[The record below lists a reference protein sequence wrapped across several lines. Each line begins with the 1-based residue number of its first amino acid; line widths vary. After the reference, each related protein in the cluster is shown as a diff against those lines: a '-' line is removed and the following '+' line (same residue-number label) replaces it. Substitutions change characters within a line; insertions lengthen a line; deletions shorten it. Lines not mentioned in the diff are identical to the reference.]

1 MHVAGQTARTRN
13 GEGAVSGFYRLGI
26 DVGGTFTDF
35 VLADTTG
42 ASIAFHK
49 EPSVPS
55 DPSRAAEAGVA
66 YLIEREGIA
75 PGAIEL
81 VVHGTTLALNAIIQQ
96 KGARVALVVSRGNR
110 DVMEIARARM
120 PNSYDFTAGRE
131 APLIPRESVFEVGAR
146 GLSDGSVMQPAD
158 PEEIAELAR
167 KIAAGGHEAVAVM
180 LLNSYREPALE
191 AEVAE
196 HLAAALDGIP
206 VTPSAA
212 IWPEMREYERA
223 LVTCMNSYVN
233 PLMARYFERLQARF
247 AGLGISAPIY
257 ITANNGGTVSL
268 ETARARPVDT
278 VLSGPASGVLAATKT
293 ALDAASLIT
302 FDMGG
307 TSTDISI
314 TRDGK
319 LEFTNSTLIGDYPL
333 MLPVVNVS
341 AIGAGGGSIVWA
353 DPQGLLKVGPESAGA
368 DPGPVCYGRGGTR
381 PTITDCYLTL
391 GYLDPA
397 RFNDGRLALDAGAA
411 AAALAEIGQ
420 TAGQA
425 DAVATAAA
433 ALRVATARMA
443 TELRKLMAEKG
454 LDPRGFVLAA
464 FGGAGPT
471 HANML
476 AEEARLD
483 GVLVPRLPGTFC
495 ALGAILADVRRE
507 YVRQARI
514 TTDREGTAW
523 DGITAH
529 LAAME
534 AEALDWVASE
544 GAVIGA
550 HELRLT
556 CDMRYPGQAF
566 ELSIDVTDYALDSLT
581 PGQLIDLFNAEHD
594 RLYGFVEQDSAVQVT
609 TLRLSVVGKVAPI
622 GLPEA
627 APGGLPEPR
636 AIRRVHHHDWRDV
649 PVYDRASIG
658 AGATLDGPAIVE
670 QPDTTVLILA
680 GWQAVADSL
689 GNLMIR
695 RMDGGA

>member
-1 MHVAGQTARTRN
+1 MSVR
-13 GEGAVSGFYRLGI
+13 YRLGI

-35 VLADTTG
+35 VLARAAG
-42 ASIAFHK
+42 GSAIAFHK
-49 EPSVPS
+49 EPSVPA
-55 DPSRAAEAGVA
+55 DPSQAVEVGVA
-66 YLIEREGIA
+66 ALIAREGIA
-75 PGAIEL
+75 PGEIEL
-81 VVHGTTLALNAIIQQ
+81 VVHGTTLALNAIIQGR
-96 KGARVALVVSRGNR
+96 GARVALVVSRGNR

-131 APLIPRESVFEVGAR
+131 APLIPREAVFEVGAR
-146 GLSDGSVMQPAD
+146 GLSDGRVLCRAD
-158 PEEIAELAR
+158 SEEIAAVAGE
-167 KIAAGGHEAVAVM
+167 IAAGGYEAVAVM
-180 LLNSYREPALE
+180 LLNSYRDSTLE
-191 AEVAE
+191 ADVAARLSE
-196 HLAAALDGIP
+196 ALPDLP

-223 LVTCMNSYVN
+223 LVTCMNSYVH
-233 PLMARYFERLQARF
+233 PLMDGYFERLQARISD
-247 AGLGISAPIY
+247 LGVTAPIY
-257 ITANNGGTVSL
+257 ITANNGGSVSL
-268 ETARARPVDT
+268 ATARARPVDT
-278 VLSGPASGVLAATKT
+278 VLSGPASGVLAATRT
-293 ALDAASLIT
+293 APAENALIT

-314 TRDGK
+314 SRERA
-319 LEFTNSTLIGDYPL
+319 LEFTHSTLIGDYPL

-353 DPQGLLKVGPESAGA
+353 DAQGLLKVGPESAGA
-368 DPGPVCYGRGGTR
+368 DPGPVCYGRGGMR

-397 RFNDGRLALDAGAA
+397 RFNDGRLALDAPAAATALAKTGAA
-411 AAALAEIGQ
+411 
-420 TAGQA
+420 AGQA

-476 AEEARLD
+476 AEEARLE

-495 ALGAILADVRRE
+495 ALGAILADVRRD

-514 TTDREGTAW
+514 TVDRSGADWAGIDALLAEMEG
-523 DGITAH
+523 
-529 LAAME
+529 
-534 AEALDWVASE
+534 EALDWVAGE
-544 GAVIGA
+544 GALIGTHA
-550 HELRLT
+550 LRLT

-566 ELSIDVTDYALDSLT
+566 ELPIGVADYDRKTLT
-581 PGQLIDLFNAEHD
+581 PATLIDLFNAEHD
-594 RLYGFVEQDSAVQVT
+594 RLYGFTEADSAVQIT
-609 TLRLSVVGKVAPI
+609 TLRLSVVGQMAAIP
-622 GLPEA
+622 LPEA
-627 APGGLPEPR
+627 PPGPLPEPR
-636 AIRRVHHHDWRDV
+636 AIRRVHSQDWRDV
-649 PVYDRASIG
+649 PVYDRADIG
-658 AGATLDGPAIVE
+658 SGATLDGPAIVE

-695 RMDGGA
+695 RMGERA